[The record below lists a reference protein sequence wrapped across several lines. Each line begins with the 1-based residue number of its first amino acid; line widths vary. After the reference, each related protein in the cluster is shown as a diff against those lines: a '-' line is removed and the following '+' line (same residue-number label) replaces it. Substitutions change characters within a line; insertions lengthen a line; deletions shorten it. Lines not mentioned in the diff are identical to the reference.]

1 MNSIKGTILLCFAF
15 ISIVLVMF
23 VISVLRV
30 PQLSVEEMRSK
41 GVFILPRPRDIAP
54 FELQDHTGGTF
65 DQTDFKDKW
74 SFVFFG
80 FVSCPDV
87 CPTSMAVLGTV
98 DRQLQV
104 GDPELAA
111 QFQGILVSVDPERD
125 TPERLS
131 SYVTA
136 FSPRFRGVTGPRE
149 ALVDLTTQVNVAFAK
164 VPLLDQAQESSDQ
177 GQIQPA
183 IAAEDAYTLDHTGN
197 IVIINPKGHYHGF
210 IKLPHDAE
218 TIRLTFQTLTAQF

>member
-1 MNSIKGTILLCFAF
+1 MSTIKSTVLLCLVF

-41 GVFILPRPRDIAP
+41 GVFLLPTPRDIAA
-54 FELQDHTGGTF
+54 FKLTDHMGKTF
-65 DQTDFKDKW
+65 DRSSINGRW

-87 CPTSMAVLGTV
+87 CPTSMSVLGTV
-98 DRQLQV
+98 DRQLQASNS
-104 GDPELAA
+104 ELAE

-125 TPERLS
+125 STENLAR
-131 SYVTA
+131 YATA
-136 FSPRFRGVTGPRE
+136 FSPRFLGVTGPRE
-149 ALVDLTTQVNVAFAK
+149 DLVGLTTQVNVAFAK
-164 VPLLDQAQESSDQ
+164 VPLAE
-177 GQIQPA
+177 PA
-183 IAAEDAYTLDHTGN
+183 PPGSASADVAANAYTVDHTGN
-197 IVIINPKGHYHGF
+197 IVIINPRGHYHGF

-218 TIRLTFQTLTAQF
+218 TIRLTFQTIASQF